1 MNNRGVY
8 SPNAAKKMVE
18 QSKGGRTRFAS
29 TIESTKR
36 FNPRFDDKGLMPVV
50 VTDAGL
56 GDVLMMACMNA
67 EALARTIE
75 TGQAHF
81 WSRSRHCLWAKGET
95 SGNALRVVEIR
106 TDCDQD
112 AIWLRVNVE
121 GHGATCHTGQRS
133 CFYRSVEVGDLGT
146 DEHSLKN
153 VGGTRL
159 FDPREVYRSKN

>member
-1 MNNRGVY
+1 
-8 SPNAAKKMVE
+8 MVE
-18 QSKGGRTRFAS
+18 QSKADRIGAS
-29 TIESTKR
+29 AIIENTKQ
-36 FNPRFDDKGLMPVV
+36 FSPRFDEKGLIPVV
-50 VTDAGL
+50 VTDARL
-56 GDVLMMACMNA
+56 GDVLMVACMNA
-67 EALARTIE
+67 EALSRTLE
-75 TGQAHF
+75 TKKAHF
-81 WSRSRHCLWAKGET
+81 WSRSRHSLWVKGET
-95 SGNALRVVEIR
+95 SGNVLRVVEIR